1 MNFPLFIARRLYS
14 ERGEN
19 NKVSKP
25 ALYIATTGVAL
36 GLAVMIISVCVILGF
51 KHTIR
56 DKVTGLGAHA
66 TVANFVSLHGSEQR
80 PIDYSDSIRNVLK
93 KTPGL
98 KSMQSFAMTQGILK
112 TDSDFMGVAY
122 KGIAADYDTAFI
134 HSCMTEGS
142 IPGFSDKSSG
152 NQILIS
158 KNIATKL
165 RLKTGD
171 RVFSYFINNGDI
183 RVRRY
188 TVAGIYQTN
197 MTKFDESLCFCDL
210 YSAVKL
216 NGWSQGQVSGVE
228 LQLHDIANVPIAAR
242 YLVKNVNRQGDKFG
256 ETYSSETVYEMYPQ
270 IFSWLDLLDLN
281 VWIILGLMICVSGI
295 TIISGLL
302 IIILE
307 RTRMIGTLKAMGC
320 RNRSVRNIFIWFAAL
335 VIGRG
340 LILGDIIALGLVA
353 LQKYTKFVSLDASV
367 YYVDYVPV
375 EINAPLILLINAATL
390 AICLLVFIG
399 PSYIVSHINPV
410 KTIKYE

>member
-134 HSCMTEGS
+134 H
-142 IPGFSDKSSG
+142 
-152 NQILIS
+152 
-158 KNIATKL
+158 
-165 RLKTGD
+165 
-171 RVFSYFINNGDI
+171 NGDI
-183 RVRRY
+183 RVRKY

-210 YSAVKL
+210 YSAVRL
-216 NGWSQGQVSGVE
+216 NGWNQGQVSGVE
-228 LQLHDIANVPIAAR
+228 LQLHDIANVPLAAR
-242 YLVKNVNRQGDKFG
+242 YLVKNVNRQGDRYG

-340 LILGDIIALGLVA
+340 LILGDFIALGLVA

-375 EINAPLILLINAATL
+375 EINAPLLLLINAATL

>member
-36 GLAVMIISVCVILGF
+36 GLAVMIISVCVIQGF

-56 DKVTGLGAHA
+56 DKVTGLGGHA

-142 IPGFSDKSSG
+142 IPRFSDKSSG
-152 NQILIS
+152 NKILIS

>member
-51 KHTIR
+51 KHTNR

-152 NQILIS
+152 NKILIS

>member
-51 KHTIR
+51 KHNIR

-152 NQILIS
+152 NKILIS

-242 YLVKNVNRQGDKFG
+242 YLVKNVNRQGEKYG

-353 LQKYTKFVSLDASV
+353 LQKHTKFVSLDASV

>member
-56 DKVTGLGAHA
+56 DKVTGLGAHT

-142 IPGFSDKSSG
+142 IPRFSDKSSG
-152 NQILIS
+152 NKILIS

-197 MTKFDESLCFCDL
+197 MTKFDESLCFGDL

-242 YLVKNVNRQGDKFG
+242 YLVKNVNRQGDKYG

>member
-1 MNFPLFIARRLYS
+1 
-14 ERGEN
+14 
-19 NKVSKP
+19 
-25 ALYIATTGVAL
+25 
-36 GLAVMIISVCVILGF
+36 
-51 KHTIR
+51 
-56 DKVTGLGAHA
+56 
-66 TVANFVSLHGSEQR
+66 
-80 PIDYSDSIRNVLK
+80 
-93 KTPGL
+93 
-98 KSMQSFAMTQGILK
+98 
-112 TDSDFMGVAY
+112 
-122 KGIAADYDTAFI
+122 
-134 HSCMTEGS
+134 
-142 IPGFSDKSSG
+142 
-152 NQILIS
+152 
-158 KNIATKL
+158 
-165 RLKTGD
+165 
-171 RVFSYFINNGDI
+171 
-183 RVRRY
+183 
-188 TVAGIYQTN
+188 
-197 MTKFDESLCFCDL
+197 
-210 YSAVKL
+210 
-216 NGWSQGQVSGVE
+216 
-228 LQLHDIANVPIAAR
+228 
-242 YLVKNVNRQGDKFG
+242 
-256 ETYSSETVYEMYPQ
+256 MYPQ

-375 EINAPLILLINAATL
+375 EINAPLILLINTATL

>member
-152 NQILIS
+152 NKILIS

-281 VWIILGLMICVSGI
+281 VWIILAIMTAVAVV
-295 TIISGLL
+295 TMISGLL

-307 RTRMIGTLKAMGC
+307 RTTMIGILKALGA
-320 RNRSVRNIFIWFAAL
+320 RNKTVRHTFLWFAAFI
-335 VIGRG
+335 IGKG
-340 LILGDIIALGLVA
+340 LLWGNLLGLGLVI
-353 LQKYTKFVSLDASV
+353 LQHFTGFAKLDPTT
-367 YYVDYVPV
+367 YYVDTVPV
-375 EINAPLILLINAATL
+375 EINWLFVVALNVATMLIAIVVLIA
-390 AICLLVFIG
+390 
-399 PSYIVSHINPV
+399 PSYLISHIHPARSMR
-410 KTIKYE
+410 YE

>member
-56 DKVTGLGAHA
+56 DKVTGLGAYA

-142 IPGFSDKSSG
+142 IPRFSDKSSG
-152 NQILIS
+152 NKILIS

-242 YLVKNVNRQGDKFG
+242 YLVKNVNRQGDKYG

>member
-142 IPGFSDKSSG
+142 IPRFSDKSSG
-152 NQILIS
+152 NKILIS

-242 YLVKNVNRQGDKFG
+242 YLVKNVNRQGDKYG

-295 TIISGLL
+295 TIISGHHTRAHTHDRHPESYGMQKQVGEKHLHLVCSPRHRARTHSGRHHRSGTRGAAEIHQIREPRRISLL
-302 IIILE
+302 
-307 RTRMIGTLKAMGC
+307 
-320 RNRSVRNIFIWFAAL
+320 
-335 VIGRG
+335 RG
-340 LILGDIIALGLVA
+340 LRARGN
-353 LQKYTKFVSLDASV
+353 QR
-367 YYVDYVPV
+367 
-375 EINAPLILLINAATL
+375 
-390 AICLLVFIG
+390 AIDPAHKRG
-399 PSYIVSHINPV
+399 NPGNMPPRV
-410 KTIKYE
+410 HRT

>member
-36 GLAVMIISVCVILGF
+36 GLAVMIISVCVILGS

-142 IPGFSDKSSG
+142 IPRFSDKSSG
-152 NQILIS
+152 NKILIS

-242 YLVKNVNRQGDKFG
+242 YLVKNVNRQGDKYG

>member
-51 KHTIR
+51 KHIIR

-98 KSMQSFAMTQGILK
+98 KSMQSFAMAQGILK

-152 NQILIS
+152 NKILIS

-242 YLVKNVNRQGDKFG
+242 YLVKNVNRQGDKYG

>member
-56 DKVTGLGAHA
+56 DKVTGLVAHA

-152 NQILIS
+152 NKILIS

-242 YLVKNVNRQGDKFG
+242 YLVKNVNRQGDKYG